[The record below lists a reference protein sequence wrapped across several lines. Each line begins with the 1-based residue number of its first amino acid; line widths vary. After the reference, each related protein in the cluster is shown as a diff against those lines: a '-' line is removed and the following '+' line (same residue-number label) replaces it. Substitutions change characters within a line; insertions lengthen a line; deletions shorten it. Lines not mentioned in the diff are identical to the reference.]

1 MYAMLGI
8 SDFKTQKYC
17 FVNYE
22 YAISYERIYGNDK
35 NHIQDDVYFLVCAV
49 LILILKNLK
58 HIRQNV
64 KVC

>member
-8 SDFKTQKYC
+8 SYFKTQKYC

-35 NHIQDDVYFLVCAV
+35 NHI
-49 LILILKNLK
+49 
-58 HIRQNV
+58 
-64 KVC
+64 